1 VSSHPRKEVYMR
13 RLAVSLI
20 TVATLLL
27 CVSQVQ
33 VLPADVNLA
42 KKSTLET
49 ILKRGELR
57 VGFASG
63 FTPFQMT
70 DKKGDCV
77 GFDIDMAE
85 EMAKAM
91 GVKFVPVNTAWDSL
105 IPALT
110 TDKFDII
117 MGGMTITQ
125 ERNLKINFA
134 DPYMVVGQTILVAP
148 KHEGKVKSYEDL
160 NESNYIVT
168 SRAGTTGEQA
178 IKRLMPKA
186 KYKSFANVGDAAL
199 DVVNGKADAF
209 VFDLPYCVVFSAQH
223 AKAKLVFLDRP
234 LTYEPLAWGI
244 NKGDPDFMNWLNNFI
259 RQMRNDGRYERIY
272 KKWFRD
278 TAWIQDIQQ

>member
-1 VSSHPRKEVYMR
+1 MR
-13 RLAVSLI
+13 RLVVSSL

-27 CVSQVQ
+27 CLLQVQ
-33 VLPADVNLA
+33 VLPADINLA
-42 KKSTLET
+42 NRSTLET

-57 VGFASG
+57 VGFTSG
-63 FTPFQMT
+63 FMPFQMT
-70 DKKGDCV
+70 DKKGKYV

-91 GVKFVPVNTAWDSL
+91 GVKFVPVNTPWESL

-110 TDKFDII
+110 ANKFDII

-134 DPYMVVGQTILVAP
+134 DPYMVVGQTILVAS
-148 KHEGKVKSYEDL
+148 KHEDKVKSYEDL
-160 NESNYIVT
+160 NESKYIVT
-168 SRAGTTGEQA
+168 SGAGTTAEQT
-178 IKRLMPKA
+178 IKDLIPKA

-209 VFDLPYCVVFSAQH
+209 VFDLPYCVVFNAQH
-223 AKAKLVFLDRP
+223 PKAKLVFLDRP

-244 NKGDPDFMNWLNNFI
+244 NKGDPDF
-259 RQMRNDGRYERIY
+259 
-272 KKWFRD
+272 
-278 TAWIQDIQQ
+278 